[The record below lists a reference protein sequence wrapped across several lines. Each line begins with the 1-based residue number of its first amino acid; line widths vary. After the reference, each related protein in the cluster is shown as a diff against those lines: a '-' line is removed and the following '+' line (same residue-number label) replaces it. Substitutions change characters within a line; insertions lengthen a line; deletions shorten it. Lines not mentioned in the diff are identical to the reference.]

1 MSINVEFSDPTR
13 PNSNGRLTNDIV
25 IPDGNSDDTTSLTFL
40 GKKYAASYSKDVA
53 ENFLHL
59 LENFAS
65 GVAPRN
71 PERGQIWFNTNT
83 LQEVDPTPAP
93 VDSEDTYGLKV
104 FDGITWLPIG
114 IIKKAAVSPTTLNL
128 PSTNLKKGDLYV
140 DTSKNQLYIWNGTGY
155 SLVGPLFNA
164 FEKTGIE
171 VEEII
176 NNADNQPVA
185 VVSFF
190 LKARRV
196 AILTDKTFSPKLI
209 YEGFKE
215 LKQGFNL
222 SSSSFDTNTKYWGIS
237 EKAVSLIVG
246 GDVIGANNFLRSDV
260 ISTTNY
266 QFNVKSDNGI
276 ILGSDSSYILAK
288 DPTGVYIYN
297 KNANSSID
305 FRIKKDNSADYRTVV
320 RVSGDNNGRV
330 GINNTNPQAT
340 LDINGDLKSSGDIEG
355 NNIFAGA
362 SVEIRENLSIIGN
375 INWNVADNEFDSDEG
390 NIINVGDIIP
400 RVSDIG
406 SGVVATQTL
415 GSSDNPWKRIFVN
428 EIGDPSNYPQ
438 IYGNFTANN
447 FTIGN
452 GTGTINGYSLGFGEA
467 ITITTATNSD
477 INLTNAAAPNSPIS
491 IQTAPATINIKTE
504 ISSSFYKGK
513 DPVTYIKNN
522 DLFLIQSSDN
532 DVYYKATKRAIIDS
546 IPVVP
551 VGTVILFGA
560 GLSNLP
566 NGYLP
571 CDGRE
576 VPRSLYSDLFS
587 KIGYKYCPQGSL
599 PSFSTGIL
607 TFALPDL
614 KKHVPNFYSEEFVP
628 GLSYTITELG
638 TTNWVAIGYTGT
650 PSVNGVFTAIATGSG
665 TGRARLTDGLHYII
679 YTGKL

>member
-13 PNSNGRLTNDIV
+13 PNSNGRSTNDIV
-25 IPDGNSDDTTSLTFL
+25 ILDGNSDDSTSLILL

-93 VDSEDTYGLKV
+93 VDSEGTYGLKV
-104 FDGITWLPIG
+104 FDGQAWLPIG

-128 PSTNLKKGDLYV
+128 ESNNLKKGDLYV
-140 DTSKNQLYIWNGTGY
+140 DTSKNQLYIWNGIGY

-196 AILTDKTFSPKLI
+196 AILTDKTFTPKLI

-222 SSSSFDTNTKYWGIS
+222 SSSSFDTNTKYWGVS

-246 GDVIGANNFLRSDV
+246 DDVVGANNFLRSDV

-266 QFNVKSDNGI
+266 QFNVKADNGI

-288 DPTGVYIYN
+288 DTTGAYIYN

-330 GINNTNPQAT
+330 GINNTNPQYT
-340 LDINGDLKSSGDIEG
+340 LDINGDFKSSGDIEG
-355 NNIFAGA
+355 NNIFADA

-375 INWNVADNEFDSDEG
+375 INWNVAGTAFDSDQG
-390 NIINVGDIIP
+390 NIENVGNIIP
-400 RVSDIG
+400 RVKNGAAI
-406 SGVVATQTL
+406 QTL
-415 GSSDNPWKRIFVN
+415 GDSDNPWKRIFVN
-428 EIGDPSNYPQ
+428 EIGDTNNPVQ
-438 IYGNFTANN
+438 IFGNFTGNT
-447 FTIGN
+447 FTVGN

-467 ITITTATNSD
+467 VTITTATNSD
-477 INLTNAAAPNSPIS
+477 INLTNAAAPNSPI
-491 IQTAPATINIKTE
+491 IIKNGNTTINIKTE

-513 DPVTYIKNN
+513 ESVNYVKNN

-532 DVYYKATKRAIIDS
+532 DVYYKVTKRAIVDS

-576 VPRSLYSDLFS
+576 LPRSLYSDLFS

-599 PSFSTGIL
+599 PSFSTTGVL

-614 KKHVPNFYSEEFVP
+614 KKQVPNFYSEEFVP

>member
-13 PNSNGRLTNDIV
+13 PNSNGRSTNDIV
-25 IPDGNSDDTTSLTFL
+25 ILDGNSDDSTSLILL
-40 GKKYAASYSKDVA
+40 GKKYAASYSKDIA

-65 GVAPRN
+65 GVAPSS

-93 VDSEDTYGLKV
+93 VDSEGTYGLKV
-104 FDGITWLPIG
+104 FDGQAWLPIG

-128 PSTNLKKGDLYV
+128 ESNNLKKGDLYV
-140 DTSKNQLYIWNGTGY
+140 DTSKNQLYIWNGIGY

-196 AILTDKTFSPKLI
+196 AILTDKTFTPKLI

-222 SSSSFDTNTKYWGIS
+222 SSSSFDTNTKYWGVS

-246 GDVIGANNFLRSDV
+246 DDVVGANNFLRSDV

-266 QFNVKSDNGI
+266 QFNVKADNGI

-288 DPTGVYIYN
+288 DTTGAYIYN

-330 GINNTNPQAT
+330 GINNTNPQYT
-340 LDINGDLKSSGDIEG
+340 LDINGDFKSSGDIEG
-355 NNIFAGA
+355 NNIFADA

-375 INWNVADNEFDSDEG
+375 INWNVAGTAFDSDQG
-390 NIINVGDIIP
+390 NIENVGNIIP
-400 RVSDIG
+400 RVKNGAAI
-406 SGVVATQTL
+406 QTL
-415 GSSDNPWKRIFVN
+415 GDSDNPWKRIFVN
-428 EIGDPSNYPQ
+428 EIGDTNNPVQ
-438 IYGNFTANN
+438 IFGNFTGNT
-447 FTIGN
+447 FTVGN

-467 ITITTATNSD
+467 VTITTATNSD
-477 INLTNAAAPNSPIS
+477 INLTNAAAPNSPI
-491 IQTAPATINIKTE
+491 IIKNGNTTINIKTE

-513 DPVTYIKNN
+513 ESVNYVKNN

-532 DVYYKATKRAIIDS
+532 DVYYKVTKRAIVDS

-576 VPRSLYSDLFS
+576 LPRSLYSDLFS

-599 PSFSTGIL
+599 PSFSTTGVL

-614 KKHVPNFYSEEFVP
+614 KKQVPNFYSEEFVP